1 MLVFNLTRLLKIK
14 GISNPTRFFMNMGY
28 SKSIAYRMSKNDT
41 YNFTTNKLEQLCLAL
56 NCSPN
61 DLFEYIPE
69 KNSTITPSHPL
80 NHLIRHDKTQIIYSL
95 LHELPIEKILEL
107 ADLVKKEEN
116 QTNNDNKKET
126 H

>member
-28 SKSIAYRMSKNDT
+28 SNSIAYRMSKNDT
-41 YNFTTNKLEQLCLAL
+41 YNFTTKKLEQLCLAL

-69 KNSTITPSHPL
+69 KNNSIPQNHPL
-80 NHLIRHDKTQIIYSL
+80 NNLIRQEQTKLINTL
-95 LHELPIEKILEL
+95 LQELPIEKIVEL
-107 ADLVKKEEN
+107 AELVKLEN
-116 QTNNDNKKET
+116 KTKD
-126 H
+126 

>member
-41 YNFTTNKLEQLCLAL
+41 YNFTTKKLEQLCLAL

-61 DLFEYIPE
+61 DLFEYIPK
-69 KNSTITPSHPL
+69 KNNSIPQNHPL
-80 NHLIRHDKTQIIYSL
+80 NNLIRQDQSQIIHSL
-95 LHELPIEKILEL
+95 LQELPVEKILEL
-107 ADLVKKEEN
+107 AELVKKEEN
-116 QTNNDNKKET
+116 QTNNDQ
-126 H
+126 